1 MQSSQQMTRRA
12 FLGRV
17 GRVGGHTAQYHA
29 MRTLGMLQGDPDA
42 DLNSTYPFEL
52 GGRGNGERVV
62 ILGAGL
68 AGMCAAFELSRA
80 GYTCEILEAQ
90 NRAGG
95 RCWTARGGTTITE
108 VGAEPQTCR
117 FDEGQYLNLGPA
129 RIPYHHRLVLGYCR
143 DFKIELELFGNVNRS
158 AFIHRE
164 ATDDHPE
171 RVVHERVAVFDM
183 HGYAA
188 ELLTKAINQD
198 ALDDQ
203 LTPEDKERMVE
214 FLTFYG
220 DLDPD
225 HFYRGSPRRGYA
237 EPRGAGAQAGGTGD
251 PLDLNEL
258 LDAAFWENYTH
269 HWRHDQQFAI
279 FQPIGGMDRIADAF
293 EQRTRAMIRYGS
305 EVRLIKRTENG
316 VRIHFRD
323 LESGSDQITDAEYC
337 ICTIPL
343 PVLYRIPA
351 DLAPGT
357 REAVERVTYT
367 TAVKLGQQ
375 YGRRFWEEDDGLYG
389 GISWTDQ
396 PIAQIWYPS
405 YGFQGRKGVVQGVY
419 TFDRYAY
426 EFGAMTP
433 EQRTE
438 WALEQGERIH
448 PQYRETYENSFSIA
462 WHRIRYQLGCYAIY
476 GERSRTTYY
485 PQLLESEGRI
495 YLAGEHLSYLTGWM
509 EGALQ
514 ASYIA
519 MRALHSHAQQQATTT

>member
-1 MQSSQQMTRRA
+1 MASPIMMTRRA
-12 FLGRV
+12 FLGRI
-17 GRVGGHTAQYHA
+17 GRTGGETVQYHA
-29 MRTLGMLQGDPDA
+29 MRALGMLQAGSDPSD
-42 DLNSTYPFEL
+42 YPFTL
-52 GGRGNGERVV
+52 DGRGDGRRVV

-80 GYTCEILEAQ
+80 GYTCQVLEAQ

-108 VGAEPQTCR
+108 VGMEPQTCR
-117 FDEGQYLNLGPA
+117 FDEGHYLNLGPA
-129 RIPYHHRLVLGYCR
+129 RIPYHHRVVLGYCR
-143 DFKIELELFGNVNRS
+143 DFGVELELFGNVNRS
-158 AFIHRE
+158 AYVHGEE
-164 ATDDHPE
+164 AGPLAGQA
-171 RVVHERVAVFDM
+171 VHERAAVFDM
-183 HGYAA
+183 HGYTA

-203 LTPEDKERMVE
+203 LSPEDKERMVA
-214 FLTFYG
+214 FLAQYG
-220 DLDPD
+220 DLGPD
-225 HFYRGSPRRGYA
+225 HFYRGSRRRGYA
-237 EPRGAGAQAGGTGD
+237 EPRGAGAQPGRVGD

-258 LDAAFWENYTH
+258 LGAAFWENYTH
-269 HWRHDQQFAI
+269 HWTHDQQFTI
-279 FQPIGGMDRIADAF
+279 MQPVGGMDRIAEAF
-293 EQRTRAMIRYGS
+293 EARTRGMIRYEA
-305 EVRLIKRTENG
+305 EVQVIRRTEDG

-323 LESGSDQITDAEYC
+323 LPTGRAEVAEADYC

-343 PVLYRIPA
+343 PVLYRITS

-357 REAVERVTYT
+357 KEAVERVTYT

-375 YGRRFWEEDDGLYG
+375 YGRRFWEEDDDLYG

-396 PIAQIWYPS
+396 PISQIWYPS
-405 YGFQGRKGVVQGVY
+405 YGFQGQKGVVQGVY

-426 EFGAMTP
+426 EFGAMTH

-438 WALEQGERIH
+438 WVLEQGERIH
-448 PQYRETYENSFSIA
+448 PQYRESFENSFSIA

-476 GERSRTTYY
+476 GERGRSTYY
-485 PQLLESEGRI
+485 PQLLDSEGRI

-514 ASYIA
+514 AAYIA
-519 MRALHSHAQQQATTT
+519 MRAMHGHARQQPAPGT